1 MSKLSL
7 NFYCDPGHGWVK
19 VPIKTLLKLGIA
31 DKISRYSYQRG
42 LYAYLEEDCDLNML
56 FAAADKAGISI
67 TLKEFHTNKTSKIRS
82 YDNYVYHNPGT
93 TKDFVQYLKDTG
105 KLELI
110 TIGE

>member
-1 MSKLSL
+1 MTKLSL

-19 VPIKTLLKLGIA
+19 VPIKTLVKLNIA

-56 FAAADKAGISI
+56 FTAADKQGINI
-67 TLKEFHTNKTSKIRS
+67 TLKEYHTNKQSKIRS
-82 YDNYVYHNPGT
+82 YDNYSFEQLPGAC
-93 TKDFVQYLKDTG
+93 FMQYLKDTG

-110 TIGE
+110 TIGG

>member
-7 NFYCDPGHGWVK
+7 NFYCDPGHGWAK
-19 VPIKTLLKLGIA
+19 VSIKTLVKLGIA

-56 FAAADKAGISI
+56 FAAADKAGIKI
-67 TLKEFHTNKTSKIRS
+67 TLKEYHTNKQSKIRS
-82 YDNYVYHNPGT
+82 YCSYQYKAAST
-93 TKDFVQYLKDTG
+93 ADFMQFLKDTG

-110 TIGE
+110 TIGG

>member
-19 VPIKTLLKLGIA
+19 VPIKTLVRLNIA
-31 DKISRYSYQRG
+31 HKISHYSYMKG

-56 FAAADKAGISI
+56 FAAADKAGINIS
-67 TLKEFHTNKTSKIRS
+67 LKEYHTNKQSKIRS
-82 YDNYVYHNPGT
+82 YCSYQYKAAST
-93 TKDFVQYLKDTG
+93 ADFMQHLKDTG

-110 TIGE
+110 TIGG